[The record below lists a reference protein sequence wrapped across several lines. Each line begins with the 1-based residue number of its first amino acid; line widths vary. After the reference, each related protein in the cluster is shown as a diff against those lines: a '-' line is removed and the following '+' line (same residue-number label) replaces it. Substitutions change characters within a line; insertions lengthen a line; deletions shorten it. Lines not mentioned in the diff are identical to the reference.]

1 MLPHLLER
9 SIKTQI
15 LLVYGLANLLLMG
28 AATGAWVYLPATHAG
43 TFAVLF
49 LPVIYL
55 MASFAVLAAVL
66 VKVFS
71 PLNSLLTYISELAN
85 GNLISRPDVPEK
97 YLALVKKFEEAS
109 TSTDDQKLIKIMNE
123 FQSTMSGAFRL
134 ETGGSEP
141 VLMSGNTRLNGN
153 FPLVDQFSDSHQCVA
168 TIFACKRDD
177 FIRITTSLKD
187 TSGNRVVGTALDK
200 GSSAY
205 AAAKS
210 GNSCFGT
217 AQLFGNLYETYYLPV
232 KDDKLNVIGC
242 MFVGVRQ
249 KEVQSKNEIVNI
261 VKGLNRLKCSMV
273 TSIRCISK
281 TSSLISSN
289 FTQLFEQA
297 KNSDQQ
303 MRVQL
308 ENTVSVAGRM
318 DDLIMHSNTVSDY
331 SDTATKTAESAN
343 SEVLG
348 IKHTLTVVLQSVEK
362 LAEQISFATQE
373 MDAFIE
379 ETHNVESV
387 LKVIKGLAEQT
398 NLLALNAAIE
408 AARAGDQGRGFAVVA
423 DEVRSLANRSKESA
437 EEIDKLLEIFKTKA
451 TGANA
456 FLANGD
462 KQASQSVEQAEN
474 AVGVALEAIMTS
486 VKSINEINSKI
497 DVAVREQN
505 ELGNTINVSL
515 NNISE
520 SATVAAKDSEQTL
533 AAAMQ
538 LSASAQELNG
548 LVSRF
553 RI

>member
-1 MLPHLLER
+1 MLPRLLER

-15 LLVYGLANLLLMG
+15 LVVYGLANLLLMG

-43 TFAVLF
+43 TFAMFL

-71 PLNSLLTYISELAN
+71 PVNSLLTYISELAS
-85 GNLISRPDVPEK
+85 GNLISRPDLPGK

-109 TSTDDQKLIKIMNE
+109 TSTDDRNLIKTMNE
-123 FQSTMSGAFRL
+123 FQSAMSGAFRL

-168 TIFACKRDD
+168 TIFACQGDD

-187 TSGNRVVGTALDK
+187 TSGNRVVGTVLDK
-200 GSSAY
+200 DSSAY

-232 KDDKLNVIGC
+232 KDEKLHVIGC

-261 VKGLNRLKCSMV
+261 VKGLNRLKSNLV
-273 TSIRCISK
+273 ISIRCISK

-297 KNSDQQ
+297 KNSDQH
-303 MRVQL
+303 MRLQL
-308 ENTVSVAGRM
+308 DNTVSVAGRM
-318 DDLIMHSNTVSDY
+318 DDLIMHSNTVSEY
-331 SDTATKTAESAN
+331 SNTATKTAESAS

-348 IKHTLTVVLQSVEK
+348 IKQILTVVLQSIEK
-362 LAEQISFATQE
+362 LAEQISFATKE
-373 MDAFIE
+373 MDAFLD

-387 LKVIKGLAEQT
+387 LEVIKGLAEQT

-437 EEIDKLLEIFKTKA
+437 EEIDKLLDIFKAKA
-451 TGANA
+451 KDANT

-462 KQASQSVEQAEN
+462 KQASHSVEQAEN
-474 AVGVALEAIMTS
+474 AVGVAIEAIMTS
-486 VKSINEINSKI
+486 VNSINEINSKI
-497 DVAVREQN
+497 DVAVKEQN
-505 ELGNTINVSL
+505 ELGNSINDGL